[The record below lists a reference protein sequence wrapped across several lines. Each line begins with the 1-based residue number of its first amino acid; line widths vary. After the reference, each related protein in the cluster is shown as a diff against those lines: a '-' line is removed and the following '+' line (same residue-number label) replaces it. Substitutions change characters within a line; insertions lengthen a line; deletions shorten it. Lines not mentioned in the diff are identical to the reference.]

1 MNSTYTLTFGD
12 VAENHIG
19 MQKIGNKRDG
29 NFSYKELEILA
40 NCIKDATF
48 YDLSEYLPKEFPSDS
63 EIDSKFEDKY
73 YEELEEV
80 EKAGILVIKNGVNLI
95 CDYGNPCDYLDDD
108 YDGPSSADLMLEEQ
122 KELEYDTQYYD
133 QRRKKVLNKRAR
145 WNICF
150 DDEEQEPD
158 YEQGKGTIISFQD
171 VFTLNLF
178 RLYLPEYLKNM
189 YNDLN
194 TKKIKYLKAEGNL
207 YYDINKCGIGYHG
220 DTERNIVIGIRLGE
234 TLPLC
239 YQWYYRCKRVG
250 VRFKIDLEHGDIYI
264 MSSKAVGND
273 WRKRSKI
280 TLRHSAGCE
289 KYIK

>member
-1 MNSTYTLTFGD
+1 M
-12 VAENHIG
+12 
-19 MQKIGNKRDG
+19 
-29 NFSYKELEILA
+29 
-40 NCIKDATF
+40 
-48 YDLSEYLPKEFPSDS
+48 
-63 EIDSKFEDKY
+63 KY
-73 YEELEEV
+73 
-80 EKAGILVIKNGVNLI
+80 
-95 CDYGNPCDYLDDD
+95 
-108 YDGPSSADLMLEEQ
+108 DLMLEEQ

-158 YEQGKGTIISFQD
+158 YEQGKGTIISFQTLP
-171 VFTLNLF
+171 VLNLF
-178 RLYLPEYLKNM
+178 RNNLPIFIKDNSDINIE
-189 YNDLN
+189 
-194 TKKIKYLKAEGNL
+194 KITNLKAEGNL
-207 YYDINKCGIGYHG
+207 YYDINKCGIGYHRKSKRFSQEIFNFDG